1 MSTTH
6 VVIMAGGIGS
16 RLFPLSTPEKPKQF
30 LDLLSCGK
38 SLIRLTYE
46 RFLAV
51 DPKAVF
57 WVVTSANYI
66 PYVREMLPEI
76 PSEQVLAEPMARNT
90 APCISYACRKI
101 GLRYPNARIVVTPSD
116 AYVPDYKAFA
126 ETVRLALSFVEERER
141 IVCLGIHPTFPS
153 SDYGYIKELPGDLA
167 SSGKRFEEGGEV
179 IRKVDSFKE
188 KPSTDVAQEYLDEGG
203 YWWNAGIFI
212 WSAKTIETQLRRY
225 VPGIEQQMDTL
236 QPALYSPEEQRV
248 LEMVFPQC
256 EKISIDYALMEK
268 SPDIFLAPCRWEWSD
283 LGSFEALEIVR
294 AQRQKSPLK

>member
-1 MSTTH
+1 
-6 VVIMAGGIGS
+6 MAGGVGS
-16 RLFPLSTPEKPKQF
+16 RLFPVSTPEHPKQF

-51 DPKAVF
+51 DPEASF

-66 PYVREMLPEI
+66 PYVQEMLPEI
-76 PSEQVLAEPMARNT
+76 PSEQVLAEPVARNT

-101 GLRYPNARIVVTPSD
+101 ALRDPAARIVVTPSD
-116 AYVPDYKAFA
+116 AYVPDHTAFA
-126 ETVRLALSFVEERER
+126 ATVRLALSFVEQQDR

-153 SDYGYIKELPGDLA
+153 SDYGYIKETAGDVA
-167 SSGKRFEEGGEV
+167 SDGKRFEEGGEV

-188 KPSTDVAQEYLDEGG
+188 KPSVDVARGYLDQGG
-203 YWWNAGIFI
+203 YWWNAGIFV
-212 WSAKTIETQLRRY
+212 WSAETIEKQLRRY
-225 VPGIEQQMDTL
+225 VPGIEEQMDIL

-248 LEMVFPQC
+248 LWTVFPQC

-268 SPDIFLAPCRWEWSD
+268 SPDIYLAPCRWPWSD
-283 LGSFEALEIVR
+283 LGSFEALEKVR
-294 AQRQKSPLK
+294 AERG